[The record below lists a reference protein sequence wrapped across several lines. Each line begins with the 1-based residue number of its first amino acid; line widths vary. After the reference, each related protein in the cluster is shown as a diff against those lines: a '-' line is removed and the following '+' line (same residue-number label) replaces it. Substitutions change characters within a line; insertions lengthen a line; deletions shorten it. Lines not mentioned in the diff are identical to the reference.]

1 MLATEEFFKKKQ
13 AASSGG
19 SNGGSSGMATDEF
32 FKKKAEEKKITKQPE
47 TAIQPETTTGGID
60 INLDD
65 IKKGVSMPSF

>member
-19 SNGGSSGMATDEF
+19 NSSGSSGMATDEF

-47 TAIQPETTTGGID
+47 TAIQPETIGGID
-60 INLDD
+60 INLADMQ
-65 IKKGVSMPSF
+65 KGVSIPSF

>member
-19 SNGGSSGMATDEF
+19 NSGGSSGMATDEF
-32 FKKKAEEKKITKQPE
+32 FKKKAQEKNITKQPE
-47 TAIQPETTTGGID
+47 TAVTPETTTGGID

-65 IKKGVSMPSF
+65 MKKGVSMPSF